1 MAELLGEPVGEAPV
15 EQPARL
21 PDGAVE
27 ERLARIEELLDQVE
41 HVPGPTSDAA
51 VETVQMLLEVYGE
64 ALARVVDVAPEATVD
79 RLLDDELLQHLL
91 ALHGLLPGTVEERV
105 QRALDDVRRQL
116 EPRGGD
122 VELLEIDGDVARIR
136 LSGGG
141 CGSCGSPDA
150 TLESAVADSV
160 LALVPEL
167 DSVRPVAD
175 QVGGRE
181 ALIPV
186 EALFRAPVGAGTR
199 AGSDP
204 TTGPTSGPA
213 SGPGRPE

>member
-1 MAELLGEPVGEAPV
+1 MAELLGEPVGEPVAEQRV
-15 EQPARL
+15 EQAARL

-27 ERLARIEELLDQVE
+27 ERLARIEKLLDQVE
-41 HVPGPTSDAA
+41 QVPGPTSDAA
-51 VETVQMLLEVYGE
+51 VETVQLLLEVYGE

-116 EPRGGD
+116 EPSGRD

-141 CGSCGSPDA
+141 CGCGSPDA

-167 DSVRPVAD
+167 GSVRPVAD
-175 QVGGRE
+175 QAGGRE

-186 EALFRAPVGAGTR
+186 EALFHAPVGAGAR
-199 AGSDP
+199 AG
-204 TTGPTSGPA
+204 SGPA
-213 SGPGRPE
+213 SGPGSAE